1 MTRKIVIAPLLLALW
16 TLSGC
21 TSTASDNTNYSQSQ
35 GFGPN
40 DVVGDNTSDDP
51 GGVD

>member
-1 MTRKIVIAPLLLALW
+1 MATRFIVAPLLLALW

-21 TSTASDNTNYSQSQ
+21 TSTASNNTSYSQSQ

-40 DVVGDNTSDDP
+40 DVVGDNESDDP
-51 GGVD
+51 GGAD